1 MNYQDKWS
9 TTHRFTVELYLGE
22 MITVDFR
29 IYNMEKFKGSIL
41 IRKEMAKLTRI
52 FETSPY

>member
-9 TTHRFTVELYLGE
+9 TTPRFTVELYLDE

-29 IYNMEKFKGSIL
+29 IYNMEKFKGSML
-41 IRKEMAKLTRI
+41 IRKEMTKMNGKAYGLTN
-52 FETSPY
+52 